1 MFRRGLW
8 VNLLNPKAVVFFLAF
23 MPQFIRPEQPLLPQ
37 YLVLTATVVVID
49 ILVMWFFFAA
59 AAKSFQR
66 FTHNAHGQKILNRT
80 FGVLFVAVGVML
92 ALIH

>member
-1 MFRRGLW
+1 M
-8 VNLLNPKAVVFFLAF
+8 
-23 MPQFIRPEQPLLPQ
+23 
-37 YLVLTATVVVID
+37 VLTATVVIID

-66 FTHNAHGQKILNRT
+66 FTHNARGQKILNRT
-80 FGVLFVAVGVML
+80 FGVLFVAVGIML

>member
-1 MFRRGLW
+1 
-8 VNLLNPKAVVFFLAF
+8 V
-23 MPQFIRPEQPLLPQ
+23 
-37 YLVLTATVVVID
+37 VLTATVVVID

-66 FTHNAHGQKILNRT
+66 FTHNARGQTILNRV
-80 FGVLFVAVGVML
+80 FGILFVAVGILL

>member
-1 MFRRGLW
+1 
-8 VNLLNPKAVVFFLAF
+8 
-23 MPQFIRPEQPLLPQ
+23 
-37 YLVLTATVVVID
+37 TVVVID

-66 FTHNAHGQKILNRT
+66 FTHDARGQRILNRT
-80 FGVLFVAVGVML
+80 FGVLFMAVGVML